1 MAASVGRLEREPTVP
16 AVDLLISP
24 AQRLRSRLT
33 NIPTLPLRVLS
44 RTIWPRVVLAAM
56 AIKAASASAAT
67 VERGMEGQA
76 SAESGTSAWGEAA
89 ALAATR
95 VTATAALSS
104 MPVPP
109 RLSELP

>member
-16 AVDLLISP
+16 AEDLLISP

-33 NIPTLPLRVLS
+33 SIRTLPLRVLS

-56 AIKAASASAAT
+56 AIKAASAMAAM
-67 VERGMEGQA
+67 VEKGMEGQA

-89 ALAATR
+89 VLAATR
-95 VTATAALSS
+95 VARTAVLSS

-109 RLSELP
+109 HSSELP